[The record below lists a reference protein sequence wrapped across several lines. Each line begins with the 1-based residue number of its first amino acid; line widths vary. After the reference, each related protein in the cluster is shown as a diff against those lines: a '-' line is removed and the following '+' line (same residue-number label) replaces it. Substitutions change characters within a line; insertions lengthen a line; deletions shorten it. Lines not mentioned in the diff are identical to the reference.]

1 MCSTF
6 TYGNKYT
13 HLYMCVYLYAHTHTP
28 TYTHRA
34 SSAGRGHPAL
44 PAGQCLH
51 RSQML
56 QPVCAQWS

>member
-1 MCSTF
+1 
-6 TYGNKYT
+6 
-13 HLYMCVYLYAHTHTP
+13 MCVYLYAHTHTP

-44 PAGQCLH
+44 PAGQCVH

-56 QPVCAQWS
+56 QPVCAQRS